1 VVGVAEVVV
10 EEGTEESVV
19 EEESEQIVDQVEIG
33 AQDVLLDTTVVQ

>member
-1 VVGVAEVVV
+1 
-10 EEGTEESVV
+10 VV